1 MNLLMPNGEQ
11 AQELA
16 FMEMNEVHAH
26 ELGLIRHLMDQLES
40 GDTESISIALQS
52 WLDHTVE
59 HFDNEYRLMDLSGF
73 PPITV
78 HDAEHQRAMDSLIE
92 MQKNWIETK
101 DPQSV
106 KDYILKQWNPWFE
119 NHLASMD
126 FVTAQ
131 FLVNNL

>member
-11 AQELA
+11 AQELV

-59 HFDNEYRLMDLSGF
+59 HFDNE
-73 PPITV
+73 
-78 HDAEHQRAMDSLIE
+78 
-92 MQKNWIETK
+92 
-101 DPQSV
+101 
-106 KDYILKQWNPWFE
+106 
-119 NHLASMD
+119 
-126 FVTAQ
+126 
-131 FLVNNL
+131 